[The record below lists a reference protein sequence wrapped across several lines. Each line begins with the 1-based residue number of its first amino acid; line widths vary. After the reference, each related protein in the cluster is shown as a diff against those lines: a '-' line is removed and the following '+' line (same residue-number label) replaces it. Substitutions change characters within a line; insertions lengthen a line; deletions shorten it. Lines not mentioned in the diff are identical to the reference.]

1 MDMEREDVRE
11 EEECMD
17 NREGKNNN
25 NDEDVTL
32 FKGFKHPLD
41 KVC

>member
-1 MDMEREDVRE
+1 MDLERESGE
-11 EEECMD
+11 EEEFMD
-17 NREGKNNN
+17 NGEGKNANK
-25 NDEDVTL
+25 DEDVTL